1 MLAIGAQF
9 VPNAFP
15 CVYSV
20 WLRQAHS
27 TNPIIP
33 MAHDFH
39 NTIIDSCCRCVE
51 HACGAHPQIHSAY
64 MQPTRSGLFSDFI
77 RYTHIWFVFFCFL
90 YYKLNGGL
98 VSGKCDLCIYTHM
111 CVLCVVA
118 SCCFDCAS
126 GFFFVHFPILIGNFW
141 ISCALILHRL
151 ICVVC
156 LVDRRIASNAL
167 FSGHFRVKQMVHSY
181 LVNCQWCSRTE
192 YEAVRYQCNC
202 NKTIGPIVNRD
213 PEIIWW
219 WLNNP
224 IEKIQ

>member
-15 CVYSV
+15 CVYIV

-39 NTIIDSCCRCVE
+39 NTIIDSCCRCAE

-126 GFFFVHFPILIGNFW
+126 GFFFSYTFQYWLAIFESVARWYSIGWFVLCVWWIDELRRMHFFLA
-141 ISCALILHRL
+141 ISEWSKWFI
-151 ICVVC
+151 VT
-156 LVDRRIASNAL
+156 
-167 FSGHFRVKQMVHSY
+167 
-181 LVNCQWCSRTE
+181 WW
-192 YEAVRYQCNC
+192 
-202 NKTIGPIVNRD
+202 IVNGAAERSTK
-213 PEIIWW
+213 P
-219 WLNNP
+219 
-224 IEKIQ
+224 